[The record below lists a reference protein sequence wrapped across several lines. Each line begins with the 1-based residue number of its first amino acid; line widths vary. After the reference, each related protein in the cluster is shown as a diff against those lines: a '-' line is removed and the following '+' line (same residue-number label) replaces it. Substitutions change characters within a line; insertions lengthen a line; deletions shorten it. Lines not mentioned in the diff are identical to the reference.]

1 MSNAIARVRV
11 PGSSANLGPGF
22 DALALALELFV
33 EVFALPR
40 PSGAPRMRFSSQHS
54 GEHTAGLP
62 EDDSNLI
69 WRAFLRAFRQAG
81 QAPPDLQLHVHN
93 EIPLGRGLGSSG
105 AAAVAGIAL
114 ANAAGRLNLA
124 PLDVLMLAVEV
135 EGHPDNV
142 AASALGG
149 LAVVAPPSQAI
160 SLPWP
165 ARVALVVA
173 SPEVQLATSRARSA
187 LPDSYSRADAV
198 FNLQRAALLV
208 AAAVSGNTG
217 ALRVALQDRW
227 HQPYRTALV
236 PGLEQA
242 LALECPGLY
251 GVALSGAGPSLIAFV
266 DRDNPE
272 PARHGL
278 EAIYQRL
285 GIAGTVRGLRVAE
298 NGVEVLQPDQ
308 D

>member
-1 MSNAIARVRV
+1 MSHVIARIRV

-33 EVFALPR
+33 EVSAAPHE
-40 PSGAPRMRFSSQHS
+40 SGARVLLS
-54 GEHTAGLP
+54 GEHSSGLP
-62 EDDSNLI
+62 NDDSNLI
-69 WRAFLRAFRQAG
+69 WQAFLQAFRKTG
-81 QAPPDLQLHVHN
+81 QTPPDLQLQVRN

-114 ANAAGRLNLA
+114 ANAVGHLEMT

-149 LAVVAPPSQAI
+149 LAVVAPPNEAI

-173 SPEVQLATSRARSA
+173 SPEVQLATSRARAA
-187 LPDSYSRADAV
+187 LPDNYSRADAV
-198 FNLQRAALLV
+198 FNLQRATLMV
-208 AAAVSGNTG
+208 AAAASGNTS

-227 HQPYRTALV
+227 HQPYRAALV
-236 PGLEQA
+236 PGLEAA
-242 LALECPGLY
+242 LKMDCPGLY

-266 DRDNPE
+266 DRDNPD
-272 PARHGL
+272 PARHALL
-278 EAIYQRL
+278 EIYHRL
-285 GIAGTVRGLRVAE
+285 GIAGTVRALNVAAK
-298 NGVEVLQPDQ
+298 GVEVLAPE
-308 D
+308 

>member
-33 EVFALPR
+33 LVSAVPR
-40 PSGAPRMRFSSQHS
+40 PSGAPRVRFSSKHS

-69 WRAFLRAFRQAG
+69 WRAFLHAFRKAG
-81 QAPPDLQLHVHN
+81 QIPPDLQLQVRN

-114 ANAAGRLNLA
+114 ANTVGHLNMA

-165 ARVALVVA
+165 ARVATVVA
-173 SPEVQLATSRARSA
+173 SPEVQLATSQARAA
-187 LPDSYSRADAV
+187 LPASYSRADAV
-198 FNLQRAALLV
+198 FNLQRATLLV
-208 AAAVSGNTG
+208 AAAASGNTG

-227 HQPYRTALV
+227 HQPYRAGLV
-236 PGLEQA
+236 PGLEVA
-242 LALECPGLY
+242 LAMECPGLY

-272 PARHGL
+272 PARRAL
-278 EAIYQRL
+278 EAIYQSL
-285 GIAGTVRGLRVAE
+285 GIAGTVRGLRVVE
-298 NGVEVLQPDQ
+298 KGVEVLSPDPE
-308 D
+308 

>member
-1 MSNAIARVRV
+1 V
-11 PGSSANLGPGF
+11 
-22 DALALALELFV
+22 
-33 EVFALPR
+33 
-40 PSGAPRMRFSSQHS
+40 QHS
-54 GEHTAGLP
+54 GEHSGGLP

-69 WRAFLRAFRQAG
+69 WQAFLHAFRKAG
-81 QAPPDLQLHVHN
+81 QTPPDLLLRVHN
-93 EIPLGRGLGSSG
+93 EIPLRRGLGSSG
-105 AAAVAGIAL
+105 AAAVAGIAA
-114 ANAAGRLNLA
+114 ANAAGRLHLT

-173 SPEVQLATSRARSA
+173 SPEVQLATSKARAA
-187 LPDSYSRADAV
+187 LPVSYSRADAV
-198 FNLQRAALLV
+198 FNLQRATLLV
-208 AAAVSGNTG
+208 AAAASGNTA
-217 ALRVALQDRW
+217 ALRVALEDRW
-227 HQPYRTALV
+227 HQPYRKALV
-236 PGLEQA
+236 PGLEEA

-272 PARHGL
+272 PARLAL
-278 EAIYQRL
+278 EAIYRRL
-285 GIAGTVRGLRVAE
+285 GIAGAVRPLKVAV
-298 NGVEVLQPDQ
+298 NGVEVLAPE
-308 D
+308 

>member
-22 DALALALELFV
+22 DALALALELYV
-33 EVFALPR
+33 EVSAAPR
-40 PSGAPRMRFSSQHS
+40 PAGAPRVRYS
-54 GEHTAGLP
+54 GAHAEGLP

-69 WRAFLRAFRQAG
+69 WQAFLHAFRKAG
-81 QAPPDLQLHVHN
+81 QAPPDLLLHVRN

-114 ANAAGRLNLA
+114 ANAAGRLNMP

-165 ARVALVVA
+165 ARVGLLVA
-173 SPEVQLATSRARSA
+173 SPEVQLATSRARAA

-208 AAAVSGNTG
+208 AAAASGDTA

-227 HQPYRTALV
+227 HQPYRADLV
-236 PGLEQA
+236 PGLEAA

-272 PARHGL
+272 PARQAL
-278 EAIYQRL
+278 EAIYRRL
-285 GIAGTVRGLRVAE
+285 GIAGTVRGLNVAAG
-298 NGVEVLQPDQ
+298 GVEVLAPELD
-308 D
+308 

>member
-1 MSNAIARVRV
+1 MNNVIARIRV

-33 EVFALPR
+33 DVSAAPPSSEPR
-40 PSGAPRMRFSSQHS
+40 VLLAGGHS
-54 GEHTAGLP
+54 AGLP
-62 EDDSNLI
+62 EDDNNLI
-69 WRAFLRAFRQAG
+69 WQAFLHAFRKAG
-81 QAPPDLQLHVHN
+81 QSAPDLQLEVRN

-114 ANAAGRLNLA
+114 ANVVGRLHMT

-160 SLPWP
+160 RLPWP
-165 ARVALVVA
+165 SQVAVVVA
-173 SPEVQLATSRARSA
+173 SPDVPLATSRARAA

-198 FNLQRAALLV
+198 FNLQRATLLV
-208 AAAVSGNTG
+208 AAAASGNTG

-227 HQPYRTALV
+227 HQPYRAALV
-236 PGLEQA
+236 PGLEDA
-242 LALECPGLY
+242 LAMECPGLY

-272 PARHGL
+272 PARHAL
-278 EAIYQRL
+278 EAIYRRL
-285 GIAGTVRGLRVAE
+285 GITGIVRGLKVAA
-298 NGVEVLQPDQ
+298 NGVEVLEPEQ

>member
-1 MSNAIARVRV
+1 MSTTIARVRV

-33 EVFALPR
+33 EVSAVPR
-40 PSGAPRMRFSSQHS
+40 DSGAPRVQLL
-54 GEHTAGLP
+54 GEHCAGLP
-62 EDDSNLI
+62 DDDGNLI
-69 WRAFLRAFRQAG
+69 WQSFLHAFQRAG
-81 QAPPDLQLHVHN
+81 KTPPDLLLRVDN

-114 ANAAGRLNLA
+114 ANEAGRLNMT

-149 LAVVAPPSQAI
+149 LTVVAPPSQAI

-165 ARVALVVA
+165 ERVGVVVA
-173 SPEVQLATSRARSA
+173 SPEVQLATSKARAA
-187 LPDSYSRADAV
+187 LPASYSRADAV
-198 FNLQRAALLV
+198 FNLQHATLLV
-208 AAAVSGNTG
+208 AAAASGDVA
-217 ALRVALQDRW
+217 ALRAALEDRW
-227 HQPYRTALV
+227 HQPYRMSLV
-236 PGLEQA
+236 PGLEDA

-251 GVALSGAGPSLIAFV
+251 GAALSGAGPSLIAFV

-272 PARHGL
+272 PTRLAL
-278 EAIYQRL
+278 EGIYRRL
-285 GIAGTVRGLRVAE
+285 GVAGAVRGLNVAAK
-298 NGVEVLQPDQ
+298 GVEVLAIEKD
-308 D
+308 